1 LSKFKTDIQEREGLV
16 DKARQQNAELTREL
30 VDATNESGQVKNEV
44 RILRDKVKKMQ
55 QEL

>member
-1 LSKFKTDIQEREGLV
+1 MSKFKTDIQEREGLV

-44 RILRDKVKKMQ
+44 RILREKVKKMQ
-55 QEL
+55 